1 MTEEIETPPP
11 IQITDGTAG
20 AQFATAGR
28 YLLASVG
35 SYALGKGWI
44 DGELLSLLT
53 GLATVLAPLI
63 YSVWKTHHNKQLL
76 ITVGNAA
83 PESVAQVVQK

>member
-11 IQITDGTAG
+11 IQITEGTFA
-20 AQFATAGR
+20 AQAATAGR
-28 YLLASVG
+28 YVLASVG
-35 SYALGKGWI
+35 SYAMGKGWI
-44 DGELLSLLT
+44 DGELLTLVT
-53 GLATVLAPLI
+53 GLATVLAPLV

-83 PESVAQVVQK
+83 PARVAQVIQK